1 MSTQAYTPGIGNSP
15 FGNLNTNPQSSNYA
29 VDSGYSPAESLLIA
43 KAIRRAIFDAA
54 PAQYNALKLLT
65 MKGYKEVNNDEFEY
79 VEKTFGR
86 TALESN
92 DTEAALAAVP
102 GSEVTYV
109 VTLTAASMA
118 HVTPDLIIIFA
129 DGTKGLIKSVNTA
142 TNEVTIVSQT
152 SVGLP
157 AVAPGD
163 LFAIQSTI
171 KADGMDYFSNYERL
185 QTITRYNYVQF
196 FARAE
201 RWAKVELQKYI
212 NSGTTDYLT
221 HAKEEKMKQLRI
233 DLFNS
238 YMNGTRGEFR
248 ISNNY
253 IAKSMGGVYPTMQAA
268 GSLSGNPTLAGLQS
282 MFETLAFQTNFKTE
296 GGTRFIYA
304 TDEMLNEFSK
314 IYKQPGL
321 RYEPNDEVAKLRLN
335 RIELGTM
342 NFVLVPCELFREDSC
357 FPSEWRRKVLVVDQE
372 SITPVK
378 MKGIPAQEMG
388 GTLDRKD
395 NGTREDFK
403 DWWVE
408 AQLSQEFNNPV
419 GSFWIDVQ

>member
-1 MSTQAYTPGIGNSP
+1 MSTIAYTPGIGNAP
-15 FGNLNTNPQSSNYA
+15 FGNANTNPQSSNYA
-29 VDSGYSPAESLLIA
+29 TDSGYSPTESLLIA

-86 TALESN
+86 TALEVLVG
-92 DTEAALAAVP
+92 AAAIPAVP
-102 GSEVTYV
+102 GSEVTYAL
-109 VTLTAASMA
+109 TLTAASITHA
-118 HVTPDLIIIFA
+118 SPDMVIIFA
-129 DGTKGLIKSVNTA
+129 DGTKGVIKSIAGAVIT
-142 TNEVTIVSQT
+142 VVSHT

-157 AVAPGD
+157 LVAVGD
-163 LFAIQSTI
+163 LLAIQSVI
-171 KADGMDYFSNYERL
+171 ASDGMDYFSNYERL
-185 QTITRYNYVQF
+185 ETITRYNYIQK

-201 RWAKVELQKYI
+201 RWAKFELQKHI
-212 NSGTTDYLT
+212 NSGTTDYLQ

-253 IAKSMGGVYPTMQAA
+253 LAKSMGGIYPTMQAA

-296 GGTRFIYA
+296 GGTRFVYA

-314 IYKQPGL
+314 IYKQPGM
-321 RYEPNDEVAKLRLN
+321 RYEPNDETAKLRLN

-372 SITPVK
+372 SISPVK
-378 MKGIPAQEMG
+378 MKGVPAQNMG
-388 GTLDRKD
+388 STLDRGD

-419 GSFWIDVQ
+419 GSFWIDIQ